1 MCSYFIFINFYMTKK
16 NNKTSGRAGQQTTKK
31 TVTKITTRLQTTIT
45 KTVTRT
51 KFVNA
56 NVPKQVRDVIYS
68 RINSEI
74 DISKKNNDGKIKR
87 GLYSSLAQKYFYN
100 GLLNCKNIQKHY
112 ERYSK
117 RKQQCKFK
125 MYTCWPWP
133 QSVALNAY
141 SGILLNYNYY

>member
-1 MCSYFIFINFYMTKK
+1 MCSYFIFINFYITKK

-31 TVTKITTRLQTTIT
+31 TVTNITTRLQTTIT
-45 KTVTRT
+45 KTFTRT
-51 KFVNA
+51 KFVHA
-56 NVPKQVRDVIYS
+56 NVPKQVRNVIYS
-68 RINSEI
+68 KINSEI
-74 DISKKNNDGKIKR
+74 DISKENNDGKIKR

-100 GLLNCKNIQKHY
+100 GFLNHKNIQKHY

-125 MYTCWPWP
+125 MYACWPWP